1 MQLQTNTDGA
11 VVISVKCDTKDAG
24 KELERLQKKLK
35 KAEDAYSDKT
45 SRRDAAKAAL
55 DSKRQELAE
64 TERTMQR
71 LRDETKSLESS
82 LNPYTSAENLG
93 PEEFI
98 RRSEVLSQC
107 KAQIAEM
114 EELQKKQSKEAET
127 LDKKYRDIEQ
137 STKKAAENLAQVK
150 KEAGTAVSKLR
161 GASVLEKASVYAQK
175 LGASIKNIAKRALVF
190 SVIAAAFRK
199 LKDLMSAAVK
209 QNDEASAAF
218 GRLRGAL
225 LTLAQPVIEVI
236 LPVFTA
242 LANII
247 AKIINVVARLISA
260 LFGKSFSQMSKNAAG
275 LYEQSEAIDSVG
287 KSAKNANKYLA
298 PFDELTVM
306 SGADSAD
313 SAGGGGSI
321 TPSFDG
327 MESASPLLDVLS
339 GKLQTIGTIVGDI
352 FTDVKGLFEKLLS
365 GDLGGVL
372 EQVVKI
378 DGHIRELISEMVL
391 FVGEA
396 VGGIID
402 WVIEKFN
409 LAGTPIGDALT
420 AIKNM
425 VMDEAT
431 FISALLMGDFEQL
444 SESLSSFLANA
455 QNLLFSLIDGAKG
468 IIDKFMT
475 WLDKK
480 TGGKFHGII
489 EFIKTE
495 FSWLFSFV
503 RDLAGAAFATL
514 KEILGGIID
523 FIAGVFTGDWERAWN
538 GIKRV
543 FTGIAT
549 AIAGVFASVLNVII
563 RAINWIIAQINKIDI
578 SVPDWVPFIGGKGI
592 NPNIKPLKEFQI
604 PRLAQGAVIPAN
616 REFLAVLGD
625 QKRGTNIEAPAD
637 LIRQIVREEVGQASK
652 STHVTIV
659 LDSVDGKKLFDAI
672 VRENNSVIRATGA
685 SPLKV

>member
-1 MQLQTNTDGA
+1 MQNTDGA

-82 LNPYTSAENLG
+82 LNPYTSTENLG

-150 KEAGTAVSKLR
+150 KEAGAAVSKLR
-161 GASVLEKASVYAQK
+161 ETSVVEKASVYAQK
-175 LGASIKNIAKRALVF
+175 LGASIKNITKRALVF

-247 AKIINVVARLISA
+247 AKIINVAARLISA

-339 GKLQTIGTIVGDI
+339 GKLQTIGTIVGNI

-372 EQVVKI
+372 DQVVKI

-563 RAINWIIAQINKIDI
+563 RAINWITAQINKIDI
-578 SVPDWVPFIGGKGI
+578 SVPDWVPFIGGKGF

-637 LIRQIVREEVGQASK
+637 LIRQIVREEVGQASG

-659 LDSVDGKKLFDAI
+659 LDSVDGKKLFDTI

>member
-1 MQLQTNTDGA
+1 MQNTDGA

-82 LNPYTSAENLG
+82 LNPYTSTENLG

-150 KEAGTAVSKLR
+150 KEAGAAVSKLR
-161 GASVLEKASVYAQK
+161 GTSVVEKASVYAQK

-236 LPVFTA
+236 IPVFTA

-247 AKIINVVARLISA
+247 AKIINVAAKLISA

-287 KSAKNANKYLA
+287 KSAKNATKYLA

-327 MESASPLLDVLS
+327 MENASPLLDVLS
-339 GKLQTIGTIVGDI
+339 GKLQTIGTIVGNI
-352 FTDVKGLFEKLLS
+352 FTDVICCE
-365 GDLGGVL
+365 
-372 EQVVKI
+372 
-378 DGHIRELISEMVL
+378 
-391 FVGEA
+391 
-396 VGGIID
+396 
-402 WVIEKFN
+402 
-409 LAGTPIGDALT
+409 
-420 AIKNM
+420 
-425 VMDEAT
+425 
-431 FISALLMGDFEQL
+431 
-444 SESLSSFLANA
+444 
-455 QNLLFSLIDGAKG
+455 
-468 IIDKFMT
+468 
-475 WLDKK
+475 
-480 TGGKFHGII
+480 
-489 EFIKTE
+489 
-495 FSWLFSFV
+495 
-503 RDLAGAAFATL
+503 
-514 KEILGGIID
+514 
-523 FIAGVFTGDWERAWN
+523 
-538 GIKRV
+538 
-543 FTGIAT
+543 
-549 AIAGVFASVLNVII
+549 
-563 RAINWIIAQINKIDI
+563 
-578 SVPDWVPFIGGKGI
+578 
-592 NPNIKPLKEFQI
+592 
-604 PRLAQGAVIPAN
+604 
-616 REFLAVLGD
+616 
-625 QKRGTNIEAPAD
+625 RGTRNRP
-637 LIRQIVREEVGQASK
+637 
-652 STHVTIV
+652 
-659 LDSVDGKKLFDAI
+659 
-672 VRENNSVIRATGA
+672 
-685 SPLKV
+685 

>member
-1 MQLQTNTDGA
+1 MQNTDGA

-71 LRDETKSLESS
+71 LLDETKSLESS
-82 LNPYTSAENLG
+82 LNPYTSTENLG

-150 KEAGTAVSKLR
+150 KEAGAAVSNLR
-161 GASVLEKASVYAQK
+161 GTSVVEKASVYAQK

-247 AKIINVVARLISA
+247 AKIINVAARLISA

-339 GKLQTIGTIVGDI
+339 GKLQTIGTIVRDI

-372 EQVVKI
+372 DQVLKI

-425 VMDEAT
+425 IMDEAT

-455 QNLLFSLIDGAKG
+455 QNLLFLLIDGAKR

-514 KEILGGIID
+514 KELLGGIID

-549 AIAGVFASVLNVII
+549 ALAGVFASVLNVII

-578 SVPDWVPFIGGKGI
+578 SVPDWVPFIGGKGF

-637 LIRQIVREEVGQASK
+637 LIRQIVREEVGQASG

-659 LDSVDGKKLFDAI
+659 LDSVNGKKLFDAI
-672 VRENNSVIRATGA
+672 VKENNAVVRATGA

>member
-1 MQLQTNTDGA
+1 MQNTDGA

-82 LNPYTSAENLG
+82 LNPYTSTENLG

-150 KEAGTAVSKLR
+150 KEAGAAVSKLR
-161 GASVLEKASVYAQK
+161 ETSVVEKASVYAQK

-247 AKIINVVARLISA
+247 AKIINVAARLISA

-339 GKLQTIGTIVGDI
+339 GKLQTIGTIVGNI

-372 EQVVKI
+372 DQVVKI

-455 QNLLFSLIDGAKG
+455 QNLLFLLIDGAKR

-578 SVPDWVPFIGGKGI
+578 SVPDWVPFIGGKGF

-637 LIRQIVREEVGQASK
+637 LIRQIVREEVGQASG